1 MKHTNRKDYN
11 DALRAY
17 LLPIIEEKAEELG
30 ETTGGNPFAWLVD
43 VAKSEVP
50 CTVERYGL
58 QDGLEHWLSGLGM
71 GIAFYNDDIIA
82 IAEALHECTLSEKE
96 KDKVCENW
104 FQHIAAKIL
113 QYSRR

>member
-1 MKHTNRKDYN
+1 
-11 DALRAY
+11 
-17 LLPIIEEKAEELG
+17 
-30 ETTGGNPFAWLVD
+30 
-43 VAKSEVP
+43 
-50 CTVERYGL
+50 
-58 QDGLEHWLSGLGM
+58 M